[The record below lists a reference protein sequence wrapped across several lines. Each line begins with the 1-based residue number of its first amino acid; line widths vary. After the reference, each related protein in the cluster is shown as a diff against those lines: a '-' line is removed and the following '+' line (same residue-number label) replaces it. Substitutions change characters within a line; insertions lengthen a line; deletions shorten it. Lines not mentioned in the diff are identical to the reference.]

1 MENPKNNQGP
11 GQTSAVPTDQGEDS
25 QQRRDAAE
33 QAWRDKQGI
42 PRGTP
47 EQGERSANRVGG
59 GPSQPEPEIED
70 DANESTTKRAP
81 DAEGGQDQS
90 DKRRASTDYETEND

>member
-1 MENPKNNQGP
+1 MENPKNIKTP
-11 GQTSAVPTDQGEDS
+11 GQTPAVPTDKGEDS
-25 QQRRDAAE
+25 EERRDAAE

-47 EQGERSANRVGG
+47 EQGERSADRVGGG

-70 DANESTTKRAP
+70 D
-81 DAEGGQDQS
+81 DQA
-90 DKRRASTDYETEND
+90 DKRRASTDDETDED

>member
-1 MENPKNNQGP
+1 MANPTNEQNA
-11 GQTSAVPTDQGEDS
+11 GQTPTIPTDKGEDS
-25 QQRRDAAE
+25 EERREAAE

-47 EQGERSANRVGG
+47 EQDERSADRVGG
-59 GPSQPEPEIED
+59 GGPAQPEPEIED

-81 DAEGGQDQS
+81 DADDAQA
-90 DKRRASTDYETEND
+90 DKRRASTDYETDSD